1 MRDAFGGV
9 FTMNLLLVFIFI
21 FVAFSAVSLN
31 YAKAFRLKNDV
42 IDFVETNEINNLSAT
57 KMQSKEDELNKIIS
71 KDNYNKSCETLGD
84 LLGLTNLKEG
94 EYKKNDQLV
103 GYCYQGVYISYSNEN
118 TQLNKIKYNITV
130 AADWNLGALNK
141 ILVLGGEQENS
152 RGTIAGS
159 WTITG
164 EAVVIKR

>member
-31 YAKAFRLKNDV
+31 YAKAFRLKNDI

-57 KMQSKEDELNKIIS
+57 KMQSKEAELSKIIS
-71 KDNYNKSCETLGD
+71 KDNYNKSCDTLGD

-94 EYKKNDQLV
+94 EYKENDQLV
-103 GYCYQGVYISYSNEN
+103 GYCYQGVYISYSEN
-118 TQLNKIKYNITV
+118 NIQSNKIKYNIF
-130 AADWNLGALNK
+130 NCM
-141 ILVLGGEQENS
+141 
-152 RGTIAGS
+152 
-159 WTITG
+159 
-164 EAVVIKR
+164 